1 MQALSLSINEEIRS
15 RVTYSVILPR
25 LSPEAVERFIL
36 DQFDLA
42 GLGHNT
48 FTQDA
53 LALVVRSSEGLL
65 RRARN
70 LCIAALIE
78 TVRDQTKTVDLKQV
92 NKVLMQ
98 PHWRRDYDQPAP

>member
-1 MQALSLSINEEIRS
+1 MAL
-15 RVTYSVILPR
+15 LPR
-25 LSPEAVERFIL
+25 LAPEAVENFIL
-36 DQFDLA
+36 HQFDQA

-65 RRARN
+65 RRTRN

-98 PHWRRDYDQPAP
+98 PHWRKDYDTPAP

>member
-1 MQALSLSINEEIRS
+1 
-15 RVTYSVILPR
+15 VTYSALLPR
-25 LSPEAVERFIL
+25 LAPEAIERFIL

-53 LALVVRSSEGLL
+53 LALVVRSAEGLL

-70 LCIAALIE
+70 LVISALIE
-78 TVRDQTKTVDLKQV
+78 TVRDQSKTVDLKQV

-98 PHWRRDYDQPAP
+98 PHWRKDYDAPAP